1 MAIDF
6 GRMFRNVATGYLS
19 AKIANTEANDA
30 LNANII
36 ERAGLN
42 FYENTLPE
50 WEAGEKVRKETYNK
64 VSSRYG
70 KDVANYMDQN
80 GFTDYNEIVEML
92 GANNNINETKLKA
105 YLEETSAGT
114 YAERAEKRASK
125 IQNKEKTIMGLTS
138 GSSKIGNM
146 TAELLLKDDETA
158 TDAGTGVVPETT
170 TEEVTI
176 PGEMVPGTPIKTM
189 DTKET
194 REVPVES
201 KASKLPTYE
210 EIFGDTTGAETNF
223 FALDLADREKLQGQ
237 SDQQYKTIFTNK
249 VTGMVEHP
257 RAYEEA
263 YNNLPDNEKNKQTLQ
278 QYSYNR
284 YFRERYLP
292 ESGFTYGAV
301 SEGPK
306 ENSFVTAAR
315 YTINILKANDPN
327 DPSIDEIKADLKE
340 RLGTNDLSPYGL

>member
-6 GRMFRNVATGYLS
+6 GRMARGVATGYLS

-50 WEAGEKVRKETYNK
+50 WEAGEKVRKETYSK

-80 GFTDYNEIVEML
+80 GFTNYNEIVEML

-105 YLEETSAGT
+105 YLEGTSAGT
-114 YAERAEKRASK
+114 YGERAEERASK

-210 EIFGDTTGAETNF
+210 EIFGDATTSNNF
-223 FALDLADREKLQGQ
+223 FDLDREDKIALKG
-237 SDQQYKTIFTNK
+237 DFDKEYKTKYLNPI
-249 VTGMVEHP
+249 TGMREDTK
-257 RAYEEA
+257 RFEED
-263 YNNLPDNEKNKQTLQ
+263 YKNLSEAEKAKQTLGG
-278 QYSYNR
+278 YVYNR
-284 YFRERYLP
+284 HFRENYLP
-292 ESGFTYGAV
+292 SVGYTYGAV

-315 YTINILKANDPN
+315 YTINILKPN
-327 DPSIDEIKADLKE
+327 DPDDPNIDKIKADLKE